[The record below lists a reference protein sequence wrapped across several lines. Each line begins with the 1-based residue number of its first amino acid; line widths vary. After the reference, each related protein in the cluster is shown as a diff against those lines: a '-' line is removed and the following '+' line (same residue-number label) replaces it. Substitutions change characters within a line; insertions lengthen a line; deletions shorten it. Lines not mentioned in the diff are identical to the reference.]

1 MKIYAPNI
9 HVFTFQLYKGS
20 NFDDNIDSQHLN
32 FIWERGN
39 DIIKEVLK
47 QDLQLSQK
55 IDVKKDE
62 GFNKVDI
69 LNVKLK

>member
-20 NFDDNIDSQHLN
+20 NFDDNIDSKDLN

-39 DIIKEVLK
+39 DIIK
-47 QDLQLSQK
+47 
-55 IDVKKDE
+55 
-62 GFNKVDI
+62 
-69 LNVKLK
+69 